1 MQENKKDRKIRPA
14 ILLQGWKLQSHD
26 QGVIKLS
33 MTFINVTSLRFL
45 SGIWPWKLV
54 MPGLEK
60 TYCLFIEKIYLWY
73 ASYFLLNNY
82 VNVDKVLWVIEFLP
96 CLTDTYLALDAATK
110 LACGN
115 ESSSEKSSSLVTVGD
130 LVFKTDLEPM
140 GAR

>member
-1 MQENKKDRKIRPA
+1 MTMKISHARFRKDRLSLYCKNIC
-14 ILLQGWKLQSHD
+14 
-26 QGVIKLS
+26 IKCYLK
-33 MTFINVTSLRFL
+33 FCYIFKKRIFGNVKYYKF
-45 SGIWPWKLV
+45 
-54 MPGLEK
+54 EK
-60 TYCLFIEKIYLWY
+60 W
-73 ASYFLLNNY
+73 N
-82 VNVDKVLWVIEFLP
+82 VNLDNVFWVIGFLP

>member
-1 MQENKKDRKIRPA
+1 MTMKISHARFRKDRLSLYWKIHLRNA
-14 ILLQGWKLQSHD
+14 TYHFVKQKRYILEYQL
-26 QGVIKLS
+26 
-33 MTFINVTSLRFL
+33 
-45 SGIWPWKLV
+45 
-54 MPGLEK
+54 
-60 TYCLFIEKIYLWY
+60 LFIP
-73 ASYFLLNNY
+73 NNL
-82 VNVDKVLWVIEFLP
+82 DKVLWVIEFLP

>member
-1 MQENKKDRKIRPA
+1 MLPIIFVKQKRYIWEC
-14 ILLQGWKLQSHD
+14 Q
-26 QGVIKLS
+26 LS
-33 MTFINVTSLRFL
+33 FIPKYNVNL
-45 SGIWPWKLV
+45 
-54 MPGLEK
+54 
-60 TYCLFIEKIYLWY
+60 
-73 ASYFLLNNY
+73 
-82 VNVDKVLWVIEFLP
+82 DKVLWVIEFLP

>member
-1 MQENKKDRKIRPA
+1 MTMKISHARFRKDR
-14 ILLQGWKLQSHD
+14 LSLYWKNTLM
-26 QGVIKLS
+26 KCYPL
-33 MTFINVTSLRFL
+33 FSLTKRYIFEYQ
-45 SGIWPWKLV
+45 P
-54 MPGLEK
+54 
-60 TYCLFIEKIYLWY
+60 LFIP
-73 ASYFLLNNY
+73 NN
-82 VNVDKVLWVIEFLP
+82 VNLDKVLWVIEFLP